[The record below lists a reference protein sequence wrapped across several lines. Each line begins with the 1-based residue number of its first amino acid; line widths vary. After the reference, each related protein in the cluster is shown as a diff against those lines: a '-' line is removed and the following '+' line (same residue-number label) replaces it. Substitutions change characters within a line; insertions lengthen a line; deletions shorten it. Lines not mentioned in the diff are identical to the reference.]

1 MKDIYS
7 IYYEALSLVVFKI
20 RDKYQSDEK
29 ILEELVLLLT
39 SDSSSFES
47 VLVKIIDDFSCE
59 YGSFSKRLLINIML
73 EKAYLL
79 NCYDLSRGINSE
91 YANDKKNILES
102 IDSNEGIELF
112 KSDYEFSLNV
122 ADAFLEYIDRPY
134 IFKYQSK
141 NLILSSNLMNELLKI
156 CPFAIFDLF
165 DQIAQDRFIQSEIQ
179 IQEFYDMYNKAYSY
193 IRDDTLDEKDSYN
206 SEDEYL
212 ATTFINSLNIYFNND
227 INEIC
232 NFIHYIL
239 GNIYEA
245 LVTFKSQDDPELSEY
260 FDLIP
265 IFEKAKVVDIINK
278 FLNDT
283 GFAIRIINCFVDSN
297 AYLEEFDLLER
308 RDIFKKNG
316 DIKTLKRLNPHYV
329 EEEYVY
335 SIIKK
340 EAN

>member
-1 MKDIYS
+1 MKDIFN
-7 IYYEALSLVVFKI
+7 IYYEALSLIVFKI
-20 RDKYQSDEK
+20 RDKYQGDEK

-39 SDSSSFES
+39 SDNSSFEND
-47 VLVKIIDDFSCE
+47 LKEIINDFSCE
-59 YGSFSKRLLINIML
+59 YGKFSKRVLISIML

-102 IDSNEGIELF
+102 INTNEGIELF
-112 KSDYEFSLNV
+112 VNNYEFALNIV
-122 ADAFLEYIDRPY
+122 DSFLEYLDRPY

-141 NLILSSNLMNELLKI
+141 NLILSSKLINKLLNI

-165 DQIAQDRFIQSEIQ
+165 NQVAQDRFIQSEIQ
-179 IQEFYDMYNKAYSY
+179 IQEFCDMYNKAYSY
-193 IRDDTLDEKDSYN
+193 VREDILDEKDCYN

-212 ATTFINSLNIYFNND
+212 ATTFINSLNIYFNYD
-227 INEIC
+227 INEIG
-232 NFIHYIL
+232 NFLHYIL

-245 LVTFKSQDDPELSEY
+245 LVTFKNLGDFELREY

-265 IFEKAKVVDIINK
+265 LLEKSKVVDIINK

-297 AYLEEFDLLER
+297 AYLEDYDLLER
-308 RDIFKKNG
+308 RDIFKKYGNVNN
-316 DIKTLKRLNPHYV
+316 LKRLNPHYV
-329 EEEYVY
+329 EEEYAF
-335 SIIKK
+335 SKIKK
-340 EAN
+340 RS